1 MARTAKWPARAAR
14 LIEEQPRNVY
24 TKKELADF
32 LDRNRELVDAPVRI
46 SVQKFIDE
54 LTKIGALAEKE
65 IPAATASGKS
75 RTAATVGREGPS
87 APYRSFRRLVTSRAT
102 ALEVALSL
110 RSGSYLSHA
119 TAVFIHGLTN
129 EIPRTIYAN
138 KEQSEKP
145 RPAGELTQASIDRAF
160 ANEART
166 SNYIFEFEGTRIVL
180 LSGKN
185 TGRLEVSDIPN
196 EAGPAIPATKLER
209 TLIDI
214 AVRPAYAGGAFQVLE
229 AYRGA
234 RERASVSTLVA
245 TLKKLDYVYPY
256 HQSIGFYM
264 QAAGYSKAQL
274 ERLKSFGLN
283 FNFYL
288 TYRSRDA
295 QYDPEWRVYHPEG
308 LASQG

>member
-14 LIEEQPRNVY
+14 LIEEQSRNVY
-24 TKKELADF
+24 TKRELADF
-32 LDRNRELVDAPVRI
+32 LDKNTERIEAPVRI

-54 LTKIGALAEKE
+54 LTKIGALTEKE
-65 IPAATASGKS
+65 IPAVTAPKS
-75 RTAATVGREGPS
+75 SQTAAALRREGPA
-87 APYRSFRRLVTSRAT
+87 APYRSFKRLVTSRAT

-110 RSGSYLSHA
+110 RAGSYLSHA

-129 EIPRTIYAN
+129 EISRMVYAN
-138 KEQSEKP
+138 KEQSEKE
-145 RPAGELTQASIDRAF
+145 RPEGELTQASIDRAF

-185 TGRLEVSDIPN
+185 SGRLEVSDIPSSTGL
-196 EAGPAIPATKLER
+196 ALSTTKLER

-234 RERASVSTLVA
+234 RERVSVSTLVA

-274 ERLKSFGLN
+274 ERLRSLGLK
-283 FNFYL
+283 FNFYVS
-288 TYRSRDA
+288 YRTRDA
-295 QYDPEWRVYHPEG
+295 QYDSEWKVFHPAG
-308 LASQG
+308 LTGQG

>member
-14 LIEEQPRNVY
+14 LIEEQSRNVY
-24 TKKELADF
+24 TKRELADF
-32 LDRNRELVDAPVRI
+32 LDKNAERIEAPVRI

-54 LTKIGALAEKE
+54 LTKIGALTEKE
-65 IPAATASGKS
+65 IPAVTAPRSS
-75 RTAATVGREGPS
+75 QTAAALRREGPA
-87 APYRSFRRLVTSRAT
+87 APYRSFKRLVTSRAT

-110 RSGSYLSHA
+110 RAGSYLSHA

-129 EIPRTIYAN
+129 EISRMVYAN
-138 KEQSEKP
+138 KEHSEKE
-145 RPAGELTQASIDRAF
+145 RPEGELTQASIDRAF

-185 TGRLEVSDIPN
+185 SGRLEVSDIPSSTGL
-196 EAGPAIPATKLER
+196 ALSTTKLER

-234 RERASVSTLVA
+234 RERVSVSTLVA
-245 TLKKLDYVYPY
+245 TLKKLDEIESLRWSLRGANNTP
-256 HQSIGFYM
+256 
-264 QAAGYSKAQL
+264 
-274 ERLKSFGLN
+274 
-283 FNFYL
+283 FNNA
-288 TYRSRDA
+288 TI
-295 QYDPEWRVYHPEG
+295 
-308 LASQG
+308 

>member
-1 MARTAKWPARAAR
+1 MARTAKWPARAVR
-14 LIEEQPRNVY
+14 LIEQQSKNVY

-32 LDRNRELVDAPVRI
+32 LERNGQSIEAPVRL
-46 SVQKFIDE
+46 SVQKFVDE

-65 IPAATASGKS
+65 IAAAPSSQRRKAAADRDRGGISEPYKS
-75 RTAATVGREGPS
+75 
-87 APYRSFRRLVTSRAT
+87 FKRLVTAKAT

-129 EIPRTIYAN
+129 EIPRTVYAN

-145 RPAGELTQASIDRAF
+145 RPEGELTQAGIDRAF

-185 TGRLEVSDIPN
+185 TGRLEVSDVPSQ
-196 EAGPAIPATKLER
+196 AGLALPATKLER

-234 RERASVSTLVA
+234 RERASISTLVA

-274 ERLKSFGLN
+274 DRLKSLGLN

-295 QYDPEWRVYHPEG
+295 QFDSEWRVYHPAG
-308 LASQG
+308 LASQS

>member
-14 LIEEQPRNVY
+14 LIEEQSRNVY
-24 TKKELADF
+24 TKKEMADF
-32 LDRNRELVDAPVRI
+32 LEKNAQRIEAPIRL

-54 LTKIGALAEKE
+54 LAKVGALAEKE
-65 IPAATASGKS
+65 ISAVTAPKSSRVAASLRNEGPAAS
-75 RTAATVGREGPS
+75 
-87 APYRSFRRLVTSRAT
+87 YRSFKRLVTSKAT

-129 EIPRTIYAN
+129 EIPRTVYAN

-145 RPAGELTQASIDRAF
+145 RPDGELTQASIDRAF

-185 TGRLEVSDIPN
+185 TGRLEVSDLPSSTGQ
-196 EAGPAIPATKLER
+196 ALSTTKLER

-214 AVRPAYAGGAFQVLE
+214 AVRPAYAGGPFQVLE

-234 RERASVSTLVA
+234 RERVSVSTLVA

-264 QAAGYSKAQL
+264 QAAGYANAQL
-274 ERLKSFGLN
+274 DRLRALGLK
-283 FNFYL
+283 FNFYVS
-288 TYRSRDA
+288 YRTRDA
-295 QYDPEWRVYHPEG
+295 QYDSEWRVFHPAG
-308 LASQG
+308 LADQG